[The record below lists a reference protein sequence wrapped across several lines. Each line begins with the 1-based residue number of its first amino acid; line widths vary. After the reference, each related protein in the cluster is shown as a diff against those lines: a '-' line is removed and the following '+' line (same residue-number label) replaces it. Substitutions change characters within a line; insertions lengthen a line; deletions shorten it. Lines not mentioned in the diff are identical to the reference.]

1 MIDALRDAPT
11 IRRFLELLFE
21 PGDIFEVRAIDCREC
36 RDARY
41 AFTCSGYF
49 TFEPLDA
56 AAAAIAELDRSAIA
70 PGIYVTMNP
79 VVPALLARAA
89 NRIKPRARETTQDKD
104 ILRRRWLLVDVDPAR
119 PAGVSSTD
127 AELALAHERARAIA
141 DHLASIGW
149 PAPLFAMSGNGYHLL
164 YRIGLPADD
173 GGLVKAVLAA
183 LADQFS
189 DDAVAVDRAVHN
201 SARIVKVVGTVSR
214 KGDDL
219 RGAAGLEDRPHRRSE
234 FVNVPE
240 QLAAVPEERLRAVAG
255 ANGGRN
261 DATQADV
268 AAPATNGGEGG
279 GRFDCTPAGV
289 RTWLEAHGAAVKG
302 ERRNGDKTLLLLE
315 RCPINPE
322 IVSTGGSDIAVL
334 VGDDGKLA
342 YCNKHNRGQVY
353 TWHDLRRALDPGY
366 AGPFGLEACDVDLS
380 QFGTSTRQST
390 DGRTDRVA
398 SPHPGPFPSHLL
410 AVPGFVGAV
419 VAYTVASAIKPQ
431 PVLALGAAIALVG
444 TLVGRKVRDEMNT
457 RTNVYCLGVCETGGG
472 KERARQVNKEILF
485 QAGLERMAGPEG
497 LASHAGLVSAVEKQP
512 SILFQLD
519 EIGRLLRTIG
529 EPSRSPHLYH
539 IATVLMKLF
548 TSASSVYI
556 GDAYADSK
564 RNKTIDQPNAC
575 VYGTTVPKSLY
586 EGLTAESVTDGF
598 LSRMLI
604 FETDDHDPV
613 PSPDANPATAVPSA
627 IVDVAYWWGE
637 FNPAGNLA
645 KEHPEPRVVTTSTDA
660 ARVFIEL
667 EQRARGERQSATEAV
682 AALWTRT
689 TEKARKLA
697 LIHAC
702 SANHEAPVIDEAAA
716 RWAAELS
723 EYLTRRTLHI
733 AEEWVSETPFEA
745 KRKRVLREIGRSRA
759 GMTRTQLNRKTK
771 HLTAKERGEIIESL
785 LSTGEVIEERVQ
797 TGGAPRVTYRA
808 NSPSCPPG
816 MYLSG
821 GGRDE

>member
-1 MIDALRDAPT
+1 MNQTTAQAGV
-11 IRRFLELLFE
+11 RRFLELLFR
-21 PGDIFEVRAIDCREC
+21 PGDVFEVRAPGC
-36 RDARY
+36 RDRPDATY
-41 AFTCSGYF
+41 AYTCSGYF
-49 TFEPLDA
+49 TFDT
-56 AAAAIAELDRSAIA
+56 LDRAADEIAALDHSAVA
-70 PGIYVTMNP
+70 PGIYITLNP
-79 VVPALLARAA
+79 VAPALLARAA

-104 ILRRRWLLVDVDPAR
+104 VMHRRWLLIDVDPVR
-119 PAGVSSTD
+119 PAGVSATD
-127 AELALAHERARAIA
+127 SELALALERALVIA
-141 DHLASIGW
+141 EYLAALGW
-149 PAPLFAMSGNGYHLL
+149 PASIMAMSGNGYHLL
-164 YRIGLPADD
+164 YHVDLPTDD
-173 GGLVKAVLAA
+173 AGLVKAVLAA
-183 LADQFS
+183 LADRFS
-189 DDAVAVDRAVHN
+189 DDAVVIDRAVHN
-201 SARIVKVVGTVSR
+201 AARIVKVVGTVSR
-214 KGDDL
+214 KGDEL
-219 RGAAGLEDRPHRRSE
+219 RGAVGQDDRPHRRSE
-234 FVNVPE
+234 FVDVPE
-240 QLAAVPEERLRAVAG
+240 QLVAVPEEILRAVANAKDG
-255 ANGGRN
+255 SD
-261 DATQADV
+261 DATRANV
-268 AAPATNGGEGG
+268 AAPVANVGGDN

-289 RTWLEAHGAAVKG
+289 RAWLEARGVAIKG
-302 ERRNGDKTLLLLE
+302 ERRNGNRTLLLLE

-322 IVSTGGSDIAVL
+322 IASTGGSDIAVM
-334 VGDDGKLA
+334 VGDDGMLA
-342 YCNKHNRGQVY
+342 YCNKHNRGEAY
-353 TWHDLRRALDPGY
+353 TWHDLRRVLDPGC
-366 AGPFGLEACDVDLS
+366 FGLSPSDVGDVDLS
-380 QFGTSTRQST
+380 QFRTSARP
-390 DGRTDRVA
+390 DGRTDRVG
-398 SPHPGPFPSHLL
+398 SPHPGSFPTHLL
-410 AVPGFVGAV
+410 TVPGFIGAV
-419 VAYTVASAIKPQ
+419 VAYTVASAIKSQ
-431 PVLALGAAIALVG
+431 PVLALGAAIALLG

-556 GDAYADSK
+556 GDAYADTK

-575 VYGTTVPKSLY
+575 LYGTTVPKSLY
-586 EGLTAESVTDGF
+586 EGLTSESVTDGF

-613 PSPDANPATAVPSA
+613 PSSDANPATPVPSA
-627 IVDVAYWWGE
+627 IVSIARWWGE

-645 KEHPEPRVVTTSTDA
+645 KEHPEPRVVTTSADA
-660 ARVFIEL
+660 ARVFTEL
-667 EQRARGERQSATEAV
+667 EQRARGERQSAAETV

-702 SANHEAPVIDEAAA
+702 SASCEAPVIDEAAA
-716 RWAAELS
+716 RWASELS

-745 KRKRVLREIGRSRA
+745 KRKRVLREIGRTEA
-759 GMTRTQLNRKTK
+759 GLTRTQLNRKTK

-797 TGGAPRVTYRA
+797 TAGAPRVTYRA
-808 NSPSCPPG
+808 SSPSCPPG
-816 MYLSG
+816 MCLSE
-821 GGRDE
+821 GR